1 MNQGNFSKLVQF
13 GTKFTGQS
21 AAYFKYVGI

>member
-13 GTKFTGQS
+13 GTKFTRQMLTYLKY
-21 AAYFKYVGI
+21 AAL